1 MDGLTLVDGFCG
13 GGGASVGYSRAG
25 FDVVGID
32 IVPQPRYPFPFILG
46 DFLVI
51 LPRMLCGE
59 KFIASDGNRYG
70 INDFKVFHTS
80 PPCKHAS
87 RIAKQIRAMRPG
99 RYDHPD
105 LIEPTRAA
113 LRATGKLYVIENVE
127 GALLINPVVL
137 CGSWFGLDIRRHRLF
152 EVNFPAFSTPCS
164 HHWQKPRYRSLDGR
178 RKKLASVVGVHG
190 HINYAGEF
198 ALRQR
203 AMGIDWM
210 SPEELSQAIP
220 PAYTEWLGRQIMAY
234 LATTA

>member
-51 LPRMLCGE
+51 LPRM
-59 KFIASDGNRYG
+59 
-70 INDFKVFHTS
+70 
-80 PPCKHAS
+80 
-87 RIAKQIRAMRPG
+87 
-99 RYDHPD
+99 
-105 LIEPTRAA
+105 
-113 LRATGKLYVIENVE
+113 
-127 GALLINPVVL
+127 L